1 MIVGVADGRIV
12 RRRGERV
19 ELLDLAHGDVG
30 EALRAGADA
39 DALASAAALREVDP
53 GLMKLQA
60 PVDFASAVWAVGLSY
75 REHASEAGVE
85 HSADEGLGLPA
96 LFLKA
101 SSSIAGPDAD
111 IVLPLLAPTKVD
123 YEGEIAVIV
132 GREGREIPVA
142 QGWDHVFA
150 VTAANDVS
158 ARDVQQGQFFGGIQ
172 DPSKAKSFDS
182 FTPLGPW
189 LVTPDEFPDRDAIG
203 LRTLVNGDVRQAA
216 RTSELLRPIPA
227 IVAAVSRFTTLRPG
241 DVILTGTPAGVGM
254 ASGRYLAPG
263 DEVVVEVDI
272 AGALRNRVVAPHR
285 GEPSQ

>member
-1 MIVGVADGRIV
+1 
-12 RRRGERV
+12 
-19 ELLDLAHGDVG
+19 
-30 EALRAGADA
+30 
-39 DALASAAALREVDP
+39 
-53 GLMKLQA
+53 
-60 PVDFASAVWAVGLSY
+60 VGLSY
-75 REHASEAGVE
+75 CDHASEAGLQL
-85 HSADEGLGLPA
+85 SADEVMGLPT

-101 SSSIAGPDAD
+101 SSSIAGPGAD
-111 IVLPLLAPTKVD
+111 IVLPSLAPTKVD

-132 GREGREIPVA
+132 GTRGREIPVG

-158 ARDVQQGQFFGGIQ
+158 ARDVQQGRFFGGVQ

-203 LRTLVNGDVRQAA
+203 LRTLVNGELRQAA
-216 RTSELLRPIPA
+216 RTSELLCPIPA

-263 DEVVVEVDI
+263 DEVAVEVELV
-272 AGALRNRVVAPHR
+272 GALRSRVVAAHE
-285 GEPSQ
+285 GERSP